1 MGCAAGYDLQFP
13 LLEESVSLGCK
24 NKVTVNPLMVMVVLG
39 HSDKPRIPRLD
50 PRGLRESERMA
61 AS

>member
-13 LLEESVSLGCK
+13 LLEESISLGCK
-24 NKVTVNPLMVMVVLG
+24 NKVTVNPLMVRVV
-39 HSDKPRIPRLD
+39 DKPRIPRLD
-50 PRGLRESERMA
+50 PRGLRESERME

>member
-24 NKVTVNPLMVMVVLG
+24 NKGTVNPLMVRVV
-39 HSDKPRIPRLD
+39 DKPRIPRLD
-50 PRGLRESERMA
+50 PRGLRESERME

>member
-1 MGCAAGYDLQFP
+1 MT
-13 LLEESVSLGCK
+13 VS
-24 NKVTVNPLMVMVVLG
+24 PLMVRVVLE
-39 HSDKPRIPRLD
+39 HSHKPRIPRLD